1 MSKSRDCDAI
11 IILSFHRDKGS
22 PKDFIRPLISPAPSE
37 TKNSFSK
44 DDFIL
49 SFSVFKMIAVFPELK
64 LPATTIIDFGGFNPR
79 PRAGGDITDALK
91 FPTDWGFNPRPRA
104 GGDIVNFI
112 RM

>member
-1 MSKSRDCDAI
+1 MMKLR
-11 IILSFHRDKGS
+11 
-22 PKDFIRPLISPAPSE
+22 PKLLFQSTPPRGGRHGRCPYNFIR
-37 TKNSFSK
+37 KSFNPRPRAGG
-44 DDFIL
+44 D
-49 SFSVFKMIAVFPELK
+49 K